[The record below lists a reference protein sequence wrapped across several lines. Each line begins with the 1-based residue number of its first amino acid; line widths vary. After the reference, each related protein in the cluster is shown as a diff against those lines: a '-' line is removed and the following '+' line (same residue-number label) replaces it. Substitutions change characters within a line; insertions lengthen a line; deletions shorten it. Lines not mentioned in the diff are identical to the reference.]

1 MIHSDLT
8 FVFKE
13 RIYDSD
19 YKSLHGIFLFPEEC
33 CNQFIKIYS
42 IKLNLKYLHTEG
54 VLNNR
59 IKSNNNIHISI
70 CPIINKEMN

>member
-42 IKLNLKYLHTEG
+42 IKLNQFTAKKQ
-54 VLNNR
+54 VQSFNNMQIR
-59 IKSNNNIHISI
+59 VVTS
-70 CPIINKEMN
+70 